1 MGRPG
6 ALEACPSS
14 PAARRHRLAR
24 GGEYEVTDADIE
36 AFYAET
42 ISGSGGDPPKGKVVS
57 ELIVKHFYGEFTP
70 QGFKRYSGNWAG
82 PPPNTLGRKDIAT
95 AMPILKEQMKNPMF
109 VTKGGVGYGV
119 DETAKVVDDGK
130 GWVWI
135 AAEMSPGGLAI
146 ELFKSVPFGKRALF
160 VAKASNVDEMFEKIN
175 WDIMDKRIDTTLGG
189 PQVKQ
194 R

>member
-1 MGRPG
+1 MGHPAG
-6 ALEACPSS
+6 LQALLWSLGGSAPEHPWQE
-14 PAARRHRLAR
+14 RHRCRHAYLER
-24 GGEYEVTDADIE
+24 ADE
-36 AFYAET
+36 E
-42 ISGSGGDPPKGKVVS
+42 
-57 ELIVKHFYGEFTP
+57 
-70 QGFKRYSGNWAG
+70 
-82 PPPNTLGRKDIAT
+82 PNVCHEGRCR
-95 AMPILKEQMKNPMF
+95 LC
-109 VTKGGVGYGV
+109 V

-160 VAKASNVDEMFEKIN
+160 VAKASNVDEMFDKIN
-175 WDIMDKRIDTTLGG
+175 WDIMDKRVDTTLGG